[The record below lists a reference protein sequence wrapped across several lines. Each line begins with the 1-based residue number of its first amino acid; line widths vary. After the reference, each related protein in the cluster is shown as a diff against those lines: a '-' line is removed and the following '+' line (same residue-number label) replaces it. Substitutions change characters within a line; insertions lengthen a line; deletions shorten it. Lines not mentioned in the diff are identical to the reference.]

1 MRRFPLIRSI
11 LAGIWMVTLF
21 SGAVALANDAPLAR
35 NLNARIGED
44 DVELPASQTYLVT
57 VTNLTRGQVLSP
69 PVAISHNDSFR
80 LFNPGE
86 AASPELAMLA
96 EDAVSDPL
104 LALLGTLPE
113 VLDAQVADGPIPPGE
128 SRTVEVHV
136 QGTFKSVTVA
146 GMLVTT
152 NDAFFAARASTLP
165 AGEPTS
171 VRAIAWDAGSE
182 ANSESCDHIPG
193 PPCGNPLVP
202 APGPAEGY
210 VHVHAGIHGTGSLMP
225 AMHDWNNPT
234 AAITIERA
242 D

>member
-1 MRRFPLIRSI
+1 MRRSLLIRSSVVV
-11 LAGIWMVTLF
+11 IWIVALS
-21 SGAVALANDAPLAR
+21 SGTVALAQNAPLEGR
-35 NLNARIGED
+35 PDTRIGEGR
-44 DVELPASQTYLVT
+44 VEMPVAQRYLVT
-57 VTNLTRGQVLSP
+57 VTNLTLGQVLSP
-69 PVAISHNDSFR
+69 PVVISHNGSFR

-113 VLDAQVADGPIPPGE
+113 VLDAQVAGGPIPPGG
-128 SRTVEVHV
+128 SGTVEIDV
-136 QGTFKSVTVA
+136 QGTFRSVTVA

-152 NDAFFAARASTLP
+152 NDAFFAATSSTLP
-165 AGEPTS
+165 AGKPTS
-171 VRAIAWDAGSE
+171 TTAVAWDAGSE

-210 VHVHAGIHGTGSLMP
+210 VHVHAGIHGIGSLMP
-225 AMHDWNNPT
+225 YMHDWNNPT

-242 D
+242 E